1 MLTLDVQAKARD
13 FYERYFTSIIPGTN
27 FEFLKH
33 EVLIAI
39 CGNVIVDTFVS
50 RLDEDEYNYLVSAVK
65 ENCHTAFNLDNLYN
79 KLTLI
84 KVAPSEIKNENLWLE
99 NRGLVRGELLDDPS
113 YVFYKVDLSGLSDIF
128 KFGYDEVLLVVD
140 MQLNRLAP
148 ISRALKFITLNFIQ
162 YHAKEIT
169 SGTYPKIADDFFDCF
184 LEDKKC

>member
-1 MLTLDVQAKARD
+1 MHFDGFRLNIPIEIDDCDVEAAYVQLIVKKINRDIRQYIKSAAR
-13 FYERYFTSIIPGTN
+13 
-27 FEFLKH
+27 
-33 EVLIAI
+33 
-39 CGNVIVDTFVS
+39 
-50 RLDEDEYNYLVSAVK
+50 
-65 ENCHTAFNLDNLYN
+65 NLDS
-79 KLTLI
+79 T
-84 KVAPSEIKNENLWLE
+84 
-99 NRGLVRGELLDDPS
+99 RGLVRGELLDDPS